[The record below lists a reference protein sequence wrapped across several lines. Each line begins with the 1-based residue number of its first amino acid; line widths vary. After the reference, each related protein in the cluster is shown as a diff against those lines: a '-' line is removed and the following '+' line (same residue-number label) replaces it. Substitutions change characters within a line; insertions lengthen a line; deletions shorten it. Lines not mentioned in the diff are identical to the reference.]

1 MITWALRFS
10 PREINKILCE
20 EGLGVLPKHKYLL
33 YLERGGDKMSFM
45 NEAREEAML
54 TGKYYCDACGGLMEW
69 EDEWED
75 ILVCPAC
82 GNSINSD
89 HYGLTD
95 EEYDELYPTK
105 EDVLGYDEDDEDDEY
120 NGETYE
126 EVYGELSDD

>member
-1 MITWALRFS
+1 MSF
-10 PREINKILCE
+10 INK
-20 EGLGVLPKHKYLL
+20 
-33 YLERGGDKMSFM
+33 
-45 NEAREEAML
+45 AREEAML
-54 TGKYYCDACGGLMEW
+54 TGEYYCDACGGLMEW

-82 GNSINSD
+82 GNSIDSD

-105 EDVLGYDEDDEDDEY
+105 EDVLGYDEGDEDDEY